1 MQPTE
6 PKLCCDNCEF
16 ESHAHGSRDVT
27 LDAPVTNPFVNEPTS
42 FNSAPAASNRGM
54 MDMFKHLLIP
64 TDGSE
69 LSEAAIQ
76 AGVQFAKSINAKVTG
91 FYAMPK
97 FHMLA
102 YGTEMVTDTR
112 QEFAK
117 DCKAHADQFLA
128 VIVRAAKAADVPCET
143 ALQTSDHPYEAI
155 IATAKEKGCDLI
167 MMASHGR
174 RGVQAFLL
182 GSETQKV
189 LTHSKIPVLVF
200 R

>member
-1 MQPTE
+1 
-6 PKLCCDNCEF
+6 
-16 ESHAHGSRDVT
+16 
-27 LDAPVTNPFVNEPTS
+27 
-42 FNSAPAASNRGM
+42 
-54 MDMFKHLLIP
+54 MFKHLLIP

-91 FYAMPK
+91 FHAMPM
-97 FHMLA
+97 FNMLRH
-102 YGTEMVTDTR
+102 GPEGVIEDFTKNCE
-112 QEFAK
+112 
-117 DCKAHADQFLA
+117 AHADQFLA
-128 VIVRAAKAADVPCET
+128 VIMRAAKAADVPCET
-143 ALQTSDHPYEAI
+143 ALQTSDQPYEAI

-167 MMASHGR
+167 LMASNGR

>member
-1 MQPTE
+1 MTLRAIARGVLEKYRQY
-6 PKLCCDNCEF
+6 LQDLYL
-16 ESHAHGSRDVT
+16 SR
-27 LDAPVTNPFVNEPTS
+27 ERS
-42 FNSAPAASNRGM
+42 PAVSKSRGV
-54 MDMFKHLLIP
+54 MDMFKHILIP

-69 LSEAAIQ
+69 PSEAAIQ
-76 AGVQFAKSINAKVTG
+76 AAVQFAKSIKARVTG

-102 YGTEMVTDTR
+102 YGPEMVTDTR

-117 DCKAHADQFLA
+117 DCQAHADRFLA
-128 VIVRAAKAADVPCET
+128 VIMRAAKAADVPCET
-143 ALQTSDHPYEAI
+143 ALQTSDQPYEAI
-155 IATAKEKGCDLI
+155 IAAAKERDCDLI

>member
-1 MQPTE
+1 
-6 PKLCCDNCEF
+6 
-16 ESHAHGSRDVT
+16 
-27 LDAPVTNPFVNEPTS
+27 
-42 FNSAPAASNRGM
+42 
-54 MDMFKHLLIP
+54 MFKHILIP

-69 LSEAAIQ
+69 PSEAAIQ
-76 AGVQFAKSINAKVTG
+76 AAVQFAKSIKARVTG

-97 FHMLA
+97 FHVLA
-102 YGTEMVTDTR
+102 YGAEMVTDTR

-117 DCKAHADQFLA
+117 DCKAHADRFLA
-128 VIVRAAKAADVPCET
+128 VIMRAAKAADVPCET
-143 ALQTSDHPYEAI
+143 ALQTSDQPYEAI
-155 IATAKEKGCDLI
+155 IATAQERECDLI